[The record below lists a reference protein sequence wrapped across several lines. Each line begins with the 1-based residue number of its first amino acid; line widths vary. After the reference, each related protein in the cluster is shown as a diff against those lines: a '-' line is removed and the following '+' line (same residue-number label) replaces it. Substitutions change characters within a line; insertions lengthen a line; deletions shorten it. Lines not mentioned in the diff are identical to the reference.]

1 MRVFS
6 TVMAGALLL
15 AASGIFTGA
24 LSSAQAA
31 QMQPHAATYDFKLLR
46 AASGS
51 GIAGAEG
58 QMVYRLEDACR
69 GWNASQK
76 ATITLAFAQS
86 VGSFEF
92 GWSLDAWESKDGN
105 DYRFFLRRLTGPEA
119 EQFSGSAKL
128 SDMTAEVT
136 SDGEDPV
143 EVALMPGTLFPM
155 AFTDKVIAAAEAGEV
170 LVSAPLYDGGPAE
183 ELYEV
188 SMVVGKEVPAGQDLA
203 DPALSGLRSW
213 EANAAFFQLDS
224 ELSEPDQ
231 EQSFRLFENGV
242 IDRLIL
248 DMGDFAIEGRLS
260 DYQEL
265 PGCE

>member
-1 MRVFS
+1 
-6 TVMAGALLL
+6 MAGALAL
-15 AASGIFTGA
+15 AASGAFFIPTGGA
-24 LSSAQAA
+24 RAA
-31 QMQPHAATYDFKLLR
+31 HMQPHEAVYEFKLLR

-51 GIAGAEG
+51 GVAGAEG

-86 VGSFEF
+86 VGSYEF

-136 SDGEDPV
+136 SDEEDPV
-143 EVALMPGTLFPM
+143 EVALLPGTLFPM
-155 AFTDKVIAAAEAGEV
+155 AFTEKVIAAAEAGDV
-170 LVSAPLYDGGPAE
+170 LVSAPLYDGGPAD

-188 SMVVGKEVPAGQDLA
+188 SMVIGKEVPMGEELA
-203 DPALSGLRSW
+203 DPELSGLRSW
-213 EANAAFFQLDS
+213 EANAAFFELDS

-248 DMGDFAIEGRLS
+248 DMGDFAVEGRLTE
-260 DYQEL
+260 YEEL